1 MAYFNCC
8 VHAFRSFLSP
18 LFFPFCSVGVCVY
31 RSFHFFP
38 WFVKRV
44 QFIIGLHLIYIEF
57 QREFIDILHILFSC
71 FVESNKMSHFLNL
84 SLHANVIRS
93 FSFYLSSYM
102 MFHFNNACDVQMQN
116 DGVISTT
123 RFHITMWNVQN
134 VPSSLALSLAFE
146 CEISNFMQIKKKVY
160 EKKTPQRWQQQQ

>member
-1 MAYFNCC
+1 MAYFICC

-18 LFFPFCSVGVCVY
+18 LSLSPFAVWAFVCTEVFIFSP
-31 RSFHFFP
+31 R
-38 WFVKRV
+38 FVKRV

-57 QREFIDILHILFSC
+57 QHEFIDILHILFSC
-71 FVESNKMSHFLNL
+71 FVECNKMSHSLNL
-84 SLHANVIRS
+84 SLYANAIRS

-123 RFHITMWNVQN
+123 RFHINMWNVQN

-146 CEISNFMQIKKKVY
+146 CEISNFMQIKKNS
-160 EKKTPQRWQQQQ
+160 